1 MKFTHVFLLSLS
13 ITFCIKAQEY
23 VWQPLNGAPYA
34 GRHDD
39 ISFINENLGGAVNS
53 SGEIYKTTN
62 GGKNWMKQ
70 FQSDSYF
77 RSVGFANDSVG
88 WAGTVD
94 SASILYLTIDG
105 GSTWTEIENIPEPK
119 PKRICGMS
127 VINDSTMYAC
137 GAFDGTPRFIK
148 TTDRGK
154 TWTVKDMYFYVGTL
168 IDIYFLDSQRGFL
181 VGGNKESFPKNTKPM
196 VIYTDDGGNTWKN
209 RFVGKNN
216 GWCWKIAFPTQQI
229 GYISVEVFDR
239 AYVLKTTNG
248 GFTWTEKEIP
258 DNYDIQGIGF
268 INANVGWVGGY
279 GNTSITTDGGNT
291 WHLVDFGERLNR
303 FRIFNDTLAYAS
315 GRTLYKFTHSEVT
328 AVDEIEELPNSF
340 LLEQN
345 YPNPF
350 NLSTTINYYLPEAA
364 NVKIRIFN
372 SLGQDVITLTDE
384 FKNAGS
390 NSVIWN
396 GKNSKGDF
404 VSSGTSLYR
413 IDAGNNA
420 KSKTMLLLK

>member
-1 MKFTHVFLLSLS
+1 MKFIQIFLLSFAISVSL
-13 ITFCIKAQEY
+13 KAQEY

-39 ISFINENLGGAVNS
+39 ISFVNENLGWAVNS
-53 SGEIYKTTN
+53 SGEIYKTMN
-62 GGKNWMKQ
+62 GGKNWIKQ
-70 FQSDSYF
+70 FQSEAYL

-88 WAGTVD
+88 WAGTID
-94 SASILYLTIDG
+94 SANILYLTTDG
-105 GSTWTEIENIPEPK
+105 GNSWTEIENIPEPK
-119 PKRICGMS
+119 PNGICGIS

-148 TTDRGK
+148 TTNRGK
-154 TWTVKDMYFYVGTL
+154 TWAVKDMYFYMGTI

-181 VGGNKESFPKNTKPM
+181 VGGNKEKFPQFTKP
-196 VIYTDDGGNTWKN
+196 VVLYTSDGGNTWSY
-209 RFVGKNN
+209 RFVGNN
-216 GWCWKIAFPTQQI
+216 KGWCWKITFPTPQV
-229 GYISVEVFDR
+229 GYISVEVVDR
-239 AYVLKTTNG
+239 AYILKTTNG
-248 GFTWTEKEIP
+248 GFTWNEKAVP

-279 GNTSITTDGGNT
+279 GYTSATTDGGDT
-291 WHLVDFGERLNR
+291 WQLVDFGERINR
-303 FRIFNDTLAYAS
+303 FRVFNDTLAYAS
-315 GRTLYKFTHSEVT
+315 GKTLYKFTNSGVT
-328 AVDEIEELPNSF
+328 SINEIQEIPNSL

-350 NLSTTINYYLPEAA
+350 NLSTSIKYYLPEAA

-372 SLGQDVITLTDE
+372 SLGQDIIKLVDE
-384 FKNAGS
+384 LQNAGT
-390 NSVIWN
+390 NTVEWN
-396 GKNSKGDF
+396 GRNSKGEI
-404 VSSGTSLYR
+404 VASGTYIYR